1 MVGRN
6 GIWPHRHEEGNNV
19 VVHADVVW
27 MVLVHKGWGRYG
39 VAACGVNGIRSCIIL
54 DMNRNIPLYKAYS
67 LSTPNGLIYQADFFF
82 LDMQTLYNDTLNP

>member
-67 LSTPNGLIYQADFFF
+67 LQWTYQSSRLLLLRYADFV
-82 LDMQTLYNDTLNP
+82 Q